1 MNNNDMRKITREF
14 VEAILTCDIDDND
27 ELLTE
32 QMEMSMDTSAIVS
45 PSPGLGSPI
54 GVPQKITIYP
64 ESGELEV
71 SMIENPQR
79 RTWTIR
85 FGDSFTI
92 SEIEEEDLQNLANLL
107 SVTL

>member
-1 MNNNDMRKITREF
+1 MTREF

-32 QMEMSMDTSAIVS
+32 QMEMSMDAGAIVDDS
-45 PSPGLGSPI
+45 RQSLGSPV

-85 FGDSFTI
+85 FGDSFTLP
-92 SEIEEEDLQNLANLL
+92 EIEEEDLQNLANLL